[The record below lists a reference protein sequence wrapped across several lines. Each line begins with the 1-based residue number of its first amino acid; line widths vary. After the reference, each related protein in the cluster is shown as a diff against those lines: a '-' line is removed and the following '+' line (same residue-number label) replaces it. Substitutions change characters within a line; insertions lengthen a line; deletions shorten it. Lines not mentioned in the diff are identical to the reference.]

1 MTCAPG
7 SSGGHH
13 SHDRD
18 GEVLQSPGA
27 TWSFVSAGKSGR
39 VKSAMRAAAAA
50 VGRAFVR
57 AFPEREI
64 LLRSNGRVRFLR
76 LGRNAQ
82 LGIVAI
88 LLGVLGWFGY
98 TTAEQVFHDTIIS
111 AKNAEIGRMKQA
123 YRALQ
128 SESTD
133 AEIRYKLIT
142 QSLEAKHAYLLGV
155 LEQNGTLKQS
165 LNQVRGELDTS
176 EAERGRILASREAL
190 RSQMRQLEDSLRE
203 TANEKDRL
211 LGSLDARSGE
221 LQAALA
227 ERARALQEHGRLQ
240 ARAGELEQRLVDLQ
254 LAQKRVLD
262 KLAARTAGSIEE
274 AREIIGMTG
283 LDPERLL
290 ARINPQGGIGGPFV
304 AAPLTKAKPA
314 AKGKSAPGGDLSPDA
329 SFVALNNHIDRWDDL
344 QLIVRRLPLAA
355 PADNYTIMSPFGR
368 RKDPFNGEWAVHYGV
383 DLTGQMKSPIFSTG
397 PGTVVAVGRNGDYGL
412 SIDID
417 HGMGIIT
424 RYGHLSS
431 TLVQKGQTVGIRQKI
446 GLMGQTGRATGVH
459 VHYEIQV
466 NGKPVDPMKFIQAG
480 RHVFKG

>member
-1 MTCAPG
+1 M
-7 SSGGHH
+7 
-13 SHDRD
+13 
-18 GEVLQSPGA
+18 
-27 TWSFVSAGKSGR
+27 SAGKSGR
-39 VKSAMRAAAAA
+39 VKSAMRAAAEA

-82 LGIVAI
+82 LGIVAV
-88 LLGVLGWFGY
+88 LLGLFGWFGY
-98 TTAEQVFHDTIIS
+98 STAEQIFYDTIIS

-176 EAERGRILASREAL
+176 EVERTRILASREAL

-203 TANEKDRL
+203 TATEKDRL
-211 LGSLDARSGE
+211 LGSLDARTGE
-221 LQAALA
+221 LQAAMA

-254 LAQKRVLD
+254 VAQKKVLD

-290 ARINPQGGIGGPFV
+290 AGINQQGGIGGPFV
-304 AAPLTKAKPA
+304 AAPLVKGKPA
-314 AKGKSAPGGDLSPDA
+314 QAKGKTPFGADLSPDA

-383 DLTGQMKSPIFSTG
+383 DLTGQMKQPVFSTG
-397 PGTVVAVGRNGDYGL
+397 PGIVVAVGRNGDYGI
-412 SIDID
+412 SVDID
-417 HGMGIIT
+417 HGMGILT

-431 TLVQKGQTVGIRQKI
+431 TLVQKGQVVGIRHKI

>member
-1 MTCAPG
+1 
-7 SSGGHH
+7 
-13 SHDRD
+13 
-18 GEVLQSPGA
+18 
-27 TWSFVSAGKSGR
+27 
-39 VKSAMRAAAAA
+39 MRAAAAA

-57 AFPEREI
+57 AFPDREI
-64 LLRSNGRVRFLR
+64 LLRSNGRVRFVR

-82 LGIVAI
+82 LTIVAL

-98 TTAEQVFHDTIIS
+98 STAEQIFYDTIIS
-111 AKNAEIGRMKQA
+111 AKNAEIGRMQQA

-128 SESTD
+128 SESSDSET
-133 AEIRYKLIT
+133 RYKLIT

-176 EAERGRILASREAL
+176 ENERTRILASREAL
-190 RSQMRQLEDSLRE
+190 RSQMRQLEDSLRS
-203 TANEKDRL
+203 TASEKDRL
-211 LGSLDARSGE
+211 LGSLDARTGE

-227 ERARALQEHGRLQ
+227 ERTRALQEHGRLQ

-254 LAQKRVLD
+254 LAQKKVLD

-283 LDPERLL
+283 LNPERLL
-290 ARINPQGGIGGPFV
+290 AGIKPQGGLGGPFV
-304 AAPLTKAKPA
+304 AAPAPKDKPGV
-314 AKGKSAPGGDLSPDA
+314 KGKTAPNADMSPDA
-329 SFVALNNHIDRWDDL
+329 AFVALNNHIDRWDDL

-355 PADNYTIMSPFGR
+355 PTDNYTIMSPFGG
-368 RKDPFNGEWAVHYGV
+368 RKDPFNGEWAVHYGA
-383 DLTGQMKSPIFSTG
+383 DLSGQMKQPIYSTG

-431 TLVQKGQTVGIRQKI
+431 TLVQKGQTIGTRQKI

-480 RHVFKG
+480 RYVYKG